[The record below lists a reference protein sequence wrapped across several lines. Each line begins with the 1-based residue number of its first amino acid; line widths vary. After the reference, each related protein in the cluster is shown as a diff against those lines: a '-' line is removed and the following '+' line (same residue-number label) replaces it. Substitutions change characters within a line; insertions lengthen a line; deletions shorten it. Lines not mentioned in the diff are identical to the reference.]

1 MMNLRNRIILLAALL
16 AAAATSGWLAYS
28 HLSSTPIRCTGDVEW
43 TIGKNRFVGTVS
55 WRMQHREGSTVING
69 KLFGQT
75 VTEVNRTIYF
85 HYSDHENARVLN
97 NNRIV
102 KTFADNA
109 DEADIN
115 ATLPG
120 FYRTPGREL
129 SLMIDEYRGPGFL
142 PRQTSLRFT
151 VVKTRRKN
159 RSHTLDRMHS
169 QISLFPLQLPLHGE
183 QEINMLYIF
192 DLGNVIVDIDFNRV
206 LGAWSDFS
214 RVPLA
219 TLKQNFAMGETFHQH
234 ERGEIS
240 DEAFAERFCQEMGL
254 SLSYEQFSH
263 GWQAVFVAVRPEV
276 IDIMHKLREQGHR
289 VVVLSNTNRLHT
301 TFWPE
306 EYPEVKAA
314 ADKIYLSQEMG
325 MRKPEARIYQAVL
338 QAEGFTAADAVFFDD
353 NADNIE
359 GANQLGITSIL
370 VTGKETIPDYFA
382 KQLC

>member
-1 MMNLRNRIILLAALL
+1 
-16 AAAATSGWLAYS
+16 
-28 HLSSTPIRCTGDVEW
+28 
-43 TIGKNRFVGTVS
+43 
-55 WRMQHREGSTVING
+55 
-69 KLFGQT
+69 
-75 VTEVNRTIYF
+75 
-85 HYSDHENARVLN
+85 
-97 NNRIV
+97 
-102 KTFADNA
+102 
-109 DEADIN
+109 
-115 ATLPG
+115 
-120 FYRTPGREL
+120 
-129 SLMIDEYRGPGFL
+129 
-142 PRQTSLRFT
+142 
-151 VVKTRRKN
+151 
-159 RSHTLDRMHS
+159 
-169 QISLFPLQLPLHGE
+169 
-183 QEINMLYIF
+183 MLYIF

-306 EYPEVKAA
+306 EYPEVKGA

-338 QAEGFTAADAVFFDD
+338 QSEGFTAADAVFFDD

-370 VTGKETIPDYFA
+370 VTGKETIPNYFA
-382 KQLC
+382 KQLCQKPFIKKPRIILAR